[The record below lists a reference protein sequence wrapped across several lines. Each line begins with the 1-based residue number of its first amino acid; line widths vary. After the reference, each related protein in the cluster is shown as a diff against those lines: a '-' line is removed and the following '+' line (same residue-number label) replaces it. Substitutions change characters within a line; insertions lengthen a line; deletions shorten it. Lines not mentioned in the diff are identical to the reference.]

1 MNIRVNHILIYFFG
15 ALGGLLFGYDTGVI
29 SGAILFVEKDL
40 HLTAL
45 TEGIVVSS
53 ILVGAMIGAALSG
66 SLTDRFGRKRVVIAG
81 AAIFCIGAIGSAL
94 SPSTAVLI
102 LFRIILGLAVGSAS
116 TLVPMYLS
124 EMAPTEARGA
134 LSSLNQ
140 LMIVTGILL
149 AYVVNY
155 IFSATGDWR
164 WMLGLAFVPGII
176 LLIGML
182 FLPESPRWLLKQ
194 GRESEAREVLE
205 FLRKGHGV
213 EAELAE
219 IKETNAQEQ
228 GGWKDLSSRWV
239 RPALWVAV
247 GLAVFQQVIGC
258 NTVLYYAPTTFTR
271 VGLGNS
277 AAILGTIGIGIVE
290 VIMTIVAV
298 RLIDKVGRK
307 PLLMIGSVGMA
318 LSLFLLGIL
327 HAIYGSSSSVG
338 WITLICLAAYISF
351 FSISWGPVMWVMLS
365 EIFPLSI
372 RGVGMGIGAVVNWGS
387 NLVVSVTFPSL
398 LKALGLSTVFIGYG
412 VMGLFALIFV
422 AAKVSET
429 KGRSLEQI
437 EADLRHAD
445 GEFQSQSSALLG

>member
-228 GGWKDLSSRWV
+228 GVGKTYQVVGYVPHCGLRWV
-239 RPALWVAV
+239 WPYSNKLSV
-247 GLAVFQQVIGC
+247 VIRC
-258 NTVLYYAPTTFTR
+258 CTT
-271 VGLGNS
+271 L
-277 AAILGTIGIGIVE
+277 L
-290 VIMTIVAV
+290 
-298 RLIDKVGRK
+298 
-307 PLLMIGSVGMA
+307 PLLQA
-318 LSLFLLGIL
+318 
-327 HAIYGSSSSVG
+327 
-338 WITLICLAAYISF
+338 W
-351 FSISWGPVMWVMLS
+351 
-365 EIFPLSI
+365 
-372 RGVGMGIGAVVNWGS
+372 
-387 NLVVSVTFPSL
+387 
-398 LKALGLSTVFIGYG
+398 
-412 VMGLFALIFV
+412 
-422 AAKVSET
+422 VSET
-429 KGRSLEQI
+429 LQQFSVQSASVSL
-437 EADLRHAD
+437 R
-445 GEFQSQSSALLG
+445 